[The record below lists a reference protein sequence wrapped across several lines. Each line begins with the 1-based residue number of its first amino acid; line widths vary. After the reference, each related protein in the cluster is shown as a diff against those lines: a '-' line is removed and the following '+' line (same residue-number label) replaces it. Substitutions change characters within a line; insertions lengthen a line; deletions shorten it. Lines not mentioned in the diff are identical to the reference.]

1 MPVKTS
7 HKQTKL
13 TFFLGKGGVGKTTVS
28 TAYALHLAA
37 KRGRNIVLISTDP
50 AHSVGDVLDVKL
62 RSGMQA
68 LRHAGSGSLSVWQVD
83 AAARFQQF
91 LDQYREAITELVE
104 QGTFLSHNEIERFLE
119 TALPGLA
126 EVSALLTISDLL
138 ESGKFDE
145 IVVDTAPIGHT
156 LQLFR
161 IPTQLARFLQFLELS
176 GRRDQVLAEHFGGSA
191 ASVRPKVLEDWDAVL
206 GSLRRALSSE
216 QSKLIM
222 VTSAEKFSLEE
233 ASRTARIVEQD
244 IEGHIAEVVLNRV
257 VTQPSA
263 CKRCQDRV
271 RLYAA
276 ARKFLARRFPK
287 AEVRVGQD
295 PGAPII
301 GAGNLRA
308 FGEHLFSQ
316 KALRLK
322 AVAPKGTKQ
331 IIFAATEWPVVK
343 TQLTLTL
350 GKGGVG
356 KTTVSGGLA
365 YGYRRHHARA
375 NLLICSTDPAPS
387 LDDLFAQDVGA
398 KPAPVLGDERFQAVE
413 IDSAVE
419 YLAWSRKV
427 KRVISDSLQLEQG
440 GVHVELSFEHEMI
453 SALLDIVP
461 PGVDEIFAV
470 FKLFDFLESRSLTLV
485 LDMAPTGHAL
495 ELLRTPERLVVWTRL
510 LLKSLAAH
518 RHLPMAQDLAVEVAS
533 ISQRARELAALL
545 KDGKRTSLFVVLLAE
560 PLPDRQT
567 GRLLSMLGEIGL
579 KPSALFVNRII
590 PPARQCSRCSLA
602 HCWQMAT
609 LARIQS
615 TRLRYYG
622 IPDFPG
628 QIAGAS
634 GLKRL
639 TSRLWQLRRGV
650 EKRHQDGKQE
660 VRTRP

>member
-1 MPVKTS
+1 MPVKIS
-7 HKQTKL
+7 HKHTKL

-28 TAYALHLAA
+28 TAYALHLAG
-37 KRGRNIVLISTDP
+37 KRGRNVVLISTDP
-50 AHSVGDVLDVKL
+50 AHSVGDVLALKL
-62 RSGMQA
+62 KPGMQA
-68 LRHAGSGSLSVWQVD
+68 LRHSGRGRLSVWQVD
-83 AAARFQQF
+83 AATRFQEF

-104 QGTFLSHNEIERFLE
+104 QGTFLSRNEIELFLE

-126 EVSALLTISDLL
+126 EISALLTISDLL
-138 ESGKFDE
+138 EGGKFDE

-176 GRRDQVLAEHFGGSA
+176 GQRDQVLAEHFGGSVA
-191 ASVRPKVLEDWDAVL
+191 PTRPQVLEDWDEVL

-244 IEGHIAEVVLNRV
+244 IEGQIAEVVLNRV
-257 VTQPSA
+257 ITRPTA
-263 CKRCQDRV
+263 CKRCQDRL
-271 RLYAA
+271 RLHAS

-287 AEVRVGQD
+287 AELRVGED
-295 PGAPII
+295 PGAPIM

-308 FGEHLFSQ
+308 FGEHVFAQ

-322 AVAPKGTKQ
+322 ASGPKGAER
-331 IIFAATEWPVVK
+331 ISFAAADWPVLK

-365 YGYRRHHARA
+365 YRYRRQNAGR

-398 KPAPVLGDERFQAVE
+398 KPGPVLGDQRFQAVE
-413 IDSAVE
+413 IDSTVE
-419 YLAWSRKV
+419 YLGWSRKV
-427 KRVISDSLQLEQG
+427 KRVISESLQLQHG

-470 FKLFDFLESRSLTLV
+470 FKLLDFLESRSLTLV

-518 RHLPMAQDLAVEVAS
+518 RQLPMAQELAVEVAS
-533 ISQRARELAALL
+533 ISQRARELAALI
-545 KDGKRTSLFVVLLAE
+545 KDGKRTNVFVVLLAE

-579 KPSALFVNRII
+579 KPSALFVNRIV
-590 PPARQCSRCSLA
+590 PPATHCPRCSLA
-602 HCWQMAT
+602 HSWQMAT
-609 LARIQS
+609 LARINS
-615 TRLRYYG
+615 TRLKYYG
-622 IPDFPG
+622 IPDFSR

-639 TSRLWQLRRGV
+639 TSRLWRLRRGD
-650 EKRHQDGKQE
+650 EPEPHNGKHE
-660 VRTRP
+660 VTARP